1 MDKIKIRR
9 IDVSDLKKARK
20 FAATGM
26 LLNRYVNNSFELYLY
41 SKYVLYLELSKSTLA
56 LGAYMGKQLVGFLFA
71 QFENEAAAIHSWR
84 QQLFVSIGSSVIQ
97 LSGHNENSTAYD
109 KANREMFQAF
119 SKQKYD
125 GEITFFAVDPEL
137 NGKGIGTLLLEELRA
152 QKSGKT
158 IYLYT
163 DSGSTYQFYLHRG
176 FEIFKQKKITINT
189 VKKELELTCFLM
201 SKRL

>member
-26 LLNRYVNNSFELYLY
+26 HLNRYVNNSFELYLY

>member
-26 LLNRYVNNSFELYLY
+26 HLNRYVNNSFELYLY

-56 LGAYMGKQLVGFLFA
+56 IGAYMGKQLVGFLFA
-71 QFENEAAAIHSWR
+71 RFENEAAAIHSWR

>member
-1 MDKIKIRR
+1 MH
-9 IDVSDLKKARK
+9 
-20 FAATGM
+20 
-26 LLNRYVNNSFELYLY
+26 LNRYVNNSFELYLY

-71 QFENEAAAIHSWR
+71 RFENEAAAIHSWR

-152 QKSGKT
+152 QKNGKT